1 MIGISVMKEMMEIKI
16 KISYQEIEKYMECKR
31 LDFKFKEFTRQRFNS
46 IEICYRVITNYISN
60 L

>member
-1 MIGISVMKEMMEIKI
+1 MKEMMEIKI

-46 IEICYRVITNYISN
+46 NEICYRVITNYISN

>member
-31 LDFKFKEFTRQRFNS
+31 LDLSLKNSQGKDLIAMRFVT
-46 IEICYRVITNYISN
+46 E